1 MGLFDWF
8 RRKRSPTPPTR
19 LVLQSS
25 QYFLDGGTTVLT
37 GTDERGRERAVML
50 VQNAFAGGNTFGIP
64 GRLHLDGEP
73 VPVRSELESQ
83 VVAALRAAEVRHTPL
98 EGEQVGER
106 IQLSPNALILGDD
119 IKQVLTRGPEE
130 NIRAL
135 RDQVVETVESVGY
148 VSFAAEADR
157 ASRQAEPGA
166 AAT

>member
-1 MGLFDWF
+1 MGLLDWF
-8 RRKRSPTPPTR
+8 RRKRPPAPLAR
-19 LVLQSS
+19 LVLRSS

-50 VQNAFAGGNTFGIP
+50 VQNAFADGNTFGIP

-83 VVAALRAAEVRHTPL
+83 VVAALRAAEVRYTRP
-98 EGEQVGER
+98 EGEPAGER

-148 VSFAAEADR
+148 VSFAAEVGR
-157 ASRQAEPGA
+157 A
-166 AAT
+166 